1 MKKKKEGR
9 IEDKEVTLIK
19 LYKVLELLSTRSTSF
34 INEEIN
40 NLLKHMKFVKS
51 PTQTRLFQPPPY
63 YQSLYSRGE
72 QDPEFWKEVAMA
84 LVNNWHNTETSRNE
98 YPIKMF
104 QVGSPHKLFFIAI
117 DNWEQ
122 VIIGPNKKTVA
133 VYVVGELEVLV

>member
-84 LVNNWHNTETSRNE
+84 LVNN
-98 YPIKMF
+98 
-104 QVGSPHKLFFIAI
+104 
-117 DNWEQ
+117 
-122 VIIGPNKKTVA
+122 
-133 VYVVGELEVLV
+133 